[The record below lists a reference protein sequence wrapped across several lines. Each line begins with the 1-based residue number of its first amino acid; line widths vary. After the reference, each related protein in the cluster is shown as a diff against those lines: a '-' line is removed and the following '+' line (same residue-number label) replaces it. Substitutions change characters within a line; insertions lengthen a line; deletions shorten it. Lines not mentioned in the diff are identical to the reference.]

1 MAQLDPA
8 DLTKILKAL
17 LPGVTIA
24 ATAIQSITSDIN
36 KTLTATANATQR
48 LTQSLSF
55 SDDLVQNMA
64 DNFDKIKNAV
74 NGTRLGELVLDR
86 KIMDDFTN
94 DFTIKQNEIIKIQ
107 KSVQLAFDIL
117 NRNQNSSNN
126 RLLSTSQRLYEEKS
140 KALKQ
145 LIQEAEAIQN
155 QADAYV
161 DLKQKQKLFN
171 QALESKSGFD
181 AFESSLGIFGKIP
194 TVARGLEQMS

>member
-1 MAQLDPA
+1 MAQLDPT

-24 ATAIQSITSDIN
+24 ATAIQNITSDIN

-48 LTQSLSF
+48 LTQSLNF

-74 NGTRLGELVLDR
+74 NGTNLGELVLDR
-86 KIMDDFTN
+86 KTMDDFAN
-94 DFTIKQNEIIKIQ
+94 AFTIKQNEIIKIQ

-155 QADAYV
+155 QAEAYV
-161 DLKQKQKLFN
+161 DLKQKQKLFYEN
-171 QALESKSGFD
+171 
-181 AFESSLGIFGKIP
+181 
-194 TVARGLEQMS
+194 T

>member
-1 MAQLDPA
+1 MAQLDPQ
-8 DLTKILKAL
+8 DLAKILRNAL
-17 LPGVTIA
+17 PA
-24 ATAIQSITSDIN
+24 AQATQQAIQNIASEIN
-36 KTLTATANATQR
+36 KSLTATANETQR
-48 LTQSLSF
+48 LSQSLNF
-55 SDDLVQNMA
+55 SETLVQNMA

-145 LIQEAEAIQN
+145 LIQEAEEITKTLGCEISN
-155 QADAYV
+155 KLNFSKV
-161 DLKQKQKLFN
+161 NKNILLNENNLKTCQV
-171 QALESKSGFD
+171 
-181 AFESSLGIFGKIP
+181 I
-194 TVARGLEQMS
+194 